1 MGNQCCTKDTI
12 DGENGET
19 LGGRHNN
26 FYDTQITASKMT
38 ARQLA
43 LIIKVQ
49 ARVRGLIT
57 RNKIRQSRGDG
68 NMLNNPDYG
77 QMEMG
82 MAQDY
87 ENPKV

>member
-57 RNKIRQSRGDG
+57 RNKIRQSRGYG

>member
-12 DGENGET
+12 DGEHGET
-19 LGGRHNN
+19 LGGRHN
-26 FYDTQITASKMT
+26 FYETQITASKMT

-57 RNKIRQSRGDG
+57 RNKIR
-68 NMLNNPDYG
+68 
-77 QMEMG
+77 
-82 MAQDY
+82 
-87 ENPKV
+87 